1 MTARF
6 PVEEVEGIGIT
17 YGARL
22 RANGIRTLSELR
34 RTTVE
39 DIHQA
44 TRGGRG
50 RAQVWKNQ
58 AWLMVT
64 GMSKHVAEVI
74 VSAGVA
80 RTLWELATADPDDIV
95 AAVQQAQNNPE
106 FQINKIPDRERI
118 DITRSLAERWR
129 QAALSALNFK
139 PSNPPPV
146 TTTKVDRA
154 SISATLEK
162 AVDIALGDIP
172 SVASEDLLKIRDQ
185 LVDACRN
192 HILTPPTDEDEAH
205 VHQMLA
211 DQPLLL
217 ADELLKY
224 LRLWPAGTWLRHLA
238 LRETIKTTHFAIED
252 PERIRRELFRGISPS
267 KIRAL
272 LSAPLDR
279 ELRSQ
284 GLEALFAVSDALQR
298 SLSDPG
304 LPALGGC
311 EGGLADLDGAGV
323 QLGLVGHG
331 WDRTHPAFATAALRS
346 DDAPVPNSPWIGL
359 DTAVLSQIAAK
370 PLPAQETI
378 ARPALG
384 PAGIA
389 PSAQITLFA
398 AKSTGTALASAIDQA
413 SAASGADT
421 VLLVPRTCVGIVRG
435 PGVYTLVDLPLPANP
450 EIHAALLR
458 AREAGLVVIVPAG
471 IGGRNLANL
480 PIDDLLV
487 DPVGSPPTGFFP
499 VIGPAAEPGVA
510 ARLAEC
516 TSAGVLIVGT
526 SSPWSNRGAGII
538 RVPDIPFTVAGGT
551 ERVVAGAGFTA
562 GWHGP
567 HAAAATAAGLAALS
581 IQATMLLGG
590 VVTVEPIRNLLQ
602 RYTAPSWAT
611 VPKRLATRGIQH
623 TAGICAFG
631 VATGDT
637 LKCGKPSTHNLSAA
651 TLLTSDRDCVS
662 VPTRLTSFR
671 GSNADLAWSPDGAKI
686 VFRST
691 RDADSGEIY
700 VMNADGSNVTRLT
713 HDSAW
718 YHYPVWSPDGTKIVF
733 TSVRDGN
740 QDIYMMDADGSN
752 VTNLTNNSAVE
763 TYPVWSPDG
772 TKIVFTSVHDGNYEI
787 YVVDTDG
794 SNVTNLT
801 NTRAFDAAPA
811 WSPDGT
817 KIAFH
822 SWRDG
827 NEDIYVMNADGS
839 NVTRLTHNNAYDSG
853 PVWSPDGTKI
863 LFTSTRD
870 GNEDIYVMNADGS
883 NVTRL
888 THNGAVEAWPHPTWS
903 PDGAK
908 IAFASHRDDIRQIY
922 VMNADGSNVTRLT
935 NARFHSGGPIWS
947 PNSEKILFL
956 SLHDHTWQIYVMNVN
971 K

>member
-1 MTARF
+1 MTAWC

-22 RANGIRTLSELR
+22 RANGIRTLCELR

-39 DIHQA
+39 DIHEA

-58 AWLMVT
+58 AWLMAT
-64 GMSKHVAEVI
+64 GMSKHAAEVI

-95 AAVQQAQNNPE
+95 AAVLQAQNNFE

-139 PSNPPPV
+139 PSNLPPV
-146 TTTKVDRA
+146 TTTKIDRA
-154 SISATLEK
+154 SILAALEK
-162 AVDIALGDIP
+162 AVDMALGDIP

-238 LRETIKTTHFAIED
+238 LRETINTTHFAIED

-304 LPALGGC
+304 LRALGGC
-311 EGGLADLDGAGV
+311 EGGLADLDGASV

-370 PLPAQETI
+370 PLPAQKTI

-389 PSAQITLFA
+389 PSSQITLFA
-398 AKSTGTALASAIDQA
+398 AESTATALASAIDRA
-413 SAASGADT
+413 STALGAGA
-421 VLLVPRTCVGIVRG
+421 VLLVPRTCVGVVRG
-435 PGVYTLVDLPLPANP
+435 PGVYTLVDLPLSANS
-450 EIHAALLR
+450 ETHSALLR
-458 AREAGLVVIVPAG
+458 AAEAGLVVIVPAG
-471 IGGRNLANL
+471 IGGRDLTSL
-480 PIDDLLV
+480 PIEDFFV
-487 DPVGSPPTGFFP
+487 DPVGSPPSGFFP
-499 VIGPAAEPGVA
+499 VIGPTPKPGVA

-516 TSAGVLIVGT
+516 SSAGVMVVGT
-526 SSPWSNRGAGII
+526 SSPWSNRGTGVI
-538 RVPDIPFTVAGGT
+538 RVPDMPFTVAGGT
-551 ERVVAGAGFTA
+551 ERVVSGAGFTA

-567 HAAAATAAGLAALS
+567 YAAAATATGLAVLA
-581 IQATMLLGG
+581 IQATMSHGN
-590 VVTVEPIRNLLQ
+590 VATVEPIRDLLK

-611 VPKRLATRGIQH
+611 VPKLLVTRGIRH
-623 TAGICAFG
+623 TADICAFG

-637 LKCGKPSTHNLSAA
+637 LTAGRPSTHDLSAA
-651 TLLTSDRDCVS
+651 TLLRKYAGMPLGILPKQAYSHNLRPKFDRH
-662 VPTRLTSFR
+662 L
-671 GSNADLAWSPDGAKI
+671 
-686 VFRST
+686 
-691 RDADSGEIY
+691 
-700 VMNADGSNVTRLT
+700 
-713 HDSAW
+713 
-718 YHYPVWSPDGTKIVF
+718 
-733 TSVRDGN
+733 
-740 QDIYMMDADGSN
+740 
-752 VTNLTNNSAVE
+752 
-763 TYPVWSPDG
+763 
-772 TKIVFTSVHDGNYEI
+772 
-787 YVVDTDG
+787 
-794 SNVTNLT
+794 
-801 NTRAFDAAPA
+801 
-811 WSPDGT
+811 
-817 KIAFH
+817 
-822 SWRDG
+822 
-827 NEDIYVMNADGS
+827 
-839 NVTRLTHNNAYDSG
+839 
-853 PVWSPDGTKI
+853 
-863 LFTSTRD
+863 
-870 GNEDIYVMNADGS
+870 
-883 NVTRL
+883 
-888 THNGAVEAWPHPTWS
+888 
-903 PDGAK
+903 
-908 IAFASHRDDIRQIY
+908 
-922 VMNADGSNVTRLT
+922 
-935 NARFHSGGPIWS
+935 
-947 PNSEKILFL
+947 
-956 SLHDHTWQIYVMNVN
+956 
-971 K
+971 